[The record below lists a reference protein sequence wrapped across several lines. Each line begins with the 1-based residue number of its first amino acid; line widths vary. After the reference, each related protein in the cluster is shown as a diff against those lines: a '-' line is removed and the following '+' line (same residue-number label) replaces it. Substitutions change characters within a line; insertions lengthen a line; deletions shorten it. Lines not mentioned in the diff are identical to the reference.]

1 MKETLPP
8 DVQEDLQRILTPS
21 QMEVMRALSPL
32 PDRPEGFGMTA
43 DEYAAAAVPNLTY
56 KNAAY
61 RLKVA
66 YNAKKLDRKKV
77 RHESYDRGTFLYFIP
92 GTWPE

>member
-21 QMEVMRALSPL
+21 QIEIMQALSPF
-32 PDRPEGFGMTA
+32 PERPEGFGMTA
-43 DEYAAAAVPNLTY
+43 DEYAQASIPPLTY

-66 YNAKKLDRKKV
+66 YNAKKLDRKKIK
-77 RHESYDRGTFLYFIP
+77 HKDYDRGTFLYFMP
-92 GTWPE
+92 GSWPE